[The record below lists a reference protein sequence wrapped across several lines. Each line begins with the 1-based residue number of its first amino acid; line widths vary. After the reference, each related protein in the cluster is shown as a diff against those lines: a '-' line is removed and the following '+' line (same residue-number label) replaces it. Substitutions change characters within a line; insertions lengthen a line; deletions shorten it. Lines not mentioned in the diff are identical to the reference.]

1 MAFWKKS
8 EDPWDWEPKKQPIPR
23 ETGSEPGDGASG
35 LLDELR
41 DDFQDWNEN
50 RKAAK
55 ARRETPP
62 EPIPCPW
69 CGQPM
74 EPGYLI
80 GGRDAVRLVRQ
91 RPGALRI
98 LDPEEALYIRGGRHF
113 PVRLQDR
120 LDLRQLPE
128 TGAGPAGAAAVHLGH
143 AAPDRHGKYERG
155 RKLTNGT
162 TLFQIRSHGLQQ
174 DR

>member
-91 RPGALRI
+91 RPGTLRI
-98 LDPEEALYIRGGRHF
+98 LDPEEALYIRGDGTFLCDYKIAWTCGNCRKL
-113 PVRLQDR
+113 V
-120 LDLRQLPE
+120 LDLPE
-128 TGAGPAGAAAVHLGH
+128 PPPSAWDTP
-143 AAPDRHGKYERG
+143 PRTDTENTREEE
-155 RKLTNGT
+155 N
-162 TLFQIRSHGLQQ
+162 
-174 DR
+174 

>member
-8 EDPWDWEPKKQPIPR
+8 EDPWDWEPKRQPVSR
-23 ETGSEPGDGASG
+23 DTGSEPGDGASG

-41 DDFQDWNEN
+41 DDFQDWNES

-91 RPGALRI
+91 RPGTLRI
-98 LDPEEALYIRGGRHF
+98 LDPGEALYIRGDGTFWCDYKIAWTCGECRKL
-113 PVRLQDR
+113 V
-120 LDLRQLPE
+120 LDLPE
-128 TGAGPAGAAAVHLGH
+128 PSASSAWDTP
-143 AAPDRHGKYERG
+143 PQTDMENTREEE
-155 RKLTNGT
+155 N
-162 TLFQIRSHGLQQ
+162 
-174 DR
+174 

>member
-80 GGRDAVRLVRQ
+80 GGRDAWYGSAPAPCASWTLRKPCTSGGTAPSCATTRSPGPAVRAGNWCWTCRSRRRPPGTR
-91 RPGALRI
+91 RPGQTRK
-98 LDPEEALYIRGGRHF
+98 IRERKKT
-113 PVRLQDR
+113 DR
-120 LDLRQLPE
+120 WHNSISNTEPW
-128 TGAGPAGAAAVHLGH
+128 APAR
-143 AAPDRHGKYERG
+143 PP
-155 RKLTNGT
+155 TP
-162 TLFQIRSHGLQQ
+162 
-174 DR
+174 